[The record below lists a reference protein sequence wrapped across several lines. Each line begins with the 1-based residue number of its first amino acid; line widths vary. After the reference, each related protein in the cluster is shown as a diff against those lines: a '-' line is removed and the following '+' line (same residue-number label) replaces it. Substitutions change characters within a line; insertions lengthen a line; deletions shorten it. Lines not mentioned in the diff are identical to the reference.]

1 MRQID
6 VGNIIHPTDPNGLV
20 VVAQVEPISL
30 IFTLPQSE
38 LPRIQAQMAKGPL
51 TVIAYS
57 QDDKIKLDEGKLLL
71 VNNQIAQTT
80 GTIQLK
86 ATFPNAAHRLWPGQL
101 VNARL
106 LVDTRKDGLTIAAP
120 AVQQGQTGSYVYVI
134 SPDGKA
140 EVRPVTVA
148 QISEGQA
155 LIDSGLKANET
166 VVVDGQYRLS
176 AGQPRAGAPRQGRAG
191 SRLAK
196 RGREGNP
203 VNFSAPFIR
212 RPIATILLMAG
223 IAAVRPRDLPSAA
236 RRGAAQRQ
244 LPDDPGHRPVARR
257 RSANHGVDRGDA
269 ARAAD
274 GPDPRRHPAHLDER
288 AGRHLGHRAIRARP
302 HRRQRGGRRPGGHQ
316 RGKSLPADQHP
327 VSADDPEGESGR
339 DAGPA
344 SRAHAPTRLPLTTI
358 DAYAE
363 NILLPKI
370 SQIPGVGL
378 VGIGGQQKPAIRVQV
393 NPQALAAR
401 GIGLEDVRSVIA
413 QANVDLPKGT
423 LNSPRQTYTLNT
435 NDQLLK
441 PDAYDALIVA
451 YRNGSPVRIRD
462 IGKAIEGPENDLLAG
477 WYNKQRAVILAIQR
491 VPGAN
496 VIETVDRVKALL
508 PQLEASLPPA
518 IKVTIAADRTTT
530 IRAAVAD
537 VQFTLLLTVALVV
550 MVIFLFL
557 RNLWATVIPAVT
569 VPLSLIGTFAVLY
582 VLGYSLDNLS
592 LMALSIAV
600 GFVVDDA
607 VVVIEN
613 IVRHLEQGLSPMEAA
628 LKGSREIG
636 FTIISITL
644 SLIAV
649 FIPLFLMGGYVGKL
663 FQEFAVTI
671 SVSLLLSLVISLTLT
686 PMMCARLLKDE
697 AHRQHG
703 RLYRF
708 FERGF
713 DNLLALYEHGLKIVL
728 RHRFITLMV
737 MLGTIALTGYLYVVI
752 PKGFFPQQDTGQ
764 IVGITEAA
772 EDISFPAMA
781 QRQQALV
788 DILLKDPAIDSVSN
802 YIGPGG
808 PTATLNQGRVFIA
821 LKPASQRDASADQVI
836 NRLRPQL
843 ARIQGIT
850 LYMQAAQDIT
860 IGARLSKT
868 QYQYTLTDADS
879 TELAH
884 WSAIFVDKMKG
895 IPGVIDVASDQA
907 NGGPMLN
914 VTVNREVASS
924 FGILPSTIDNVLD
937 DAFGQR
943 IVSTIFTQLNQYHV
957 VLEVDPRFQYS
968 PQALRDIYLNSSGGQ
983 QVPLSTLVNSDIKPA
998 PIVVNHQGL
1007 FPSVTISFNLVPGM
1021 ALGDAVAAIQQIEKQ
1036 TGKPASLATS
1046 FQGNAQAF
1054 QASLVGNAAA
1064 DRGGADRDLHHPG
1077 RPL

>member
-1 MRQID
+1 M
-6 VGNIIHPTDPNGLV
+6 
-20 VVAQVEPISL
+20 
-30 IFTLPQSE
+30 
-38 LPRIQAQMAKGPL
+38 
-51 TVIAYS
+51 
-57 QDDKIKLDEGKLLL
+57 
-71 VNNQIAQTT
+71 
-80 GTIQLK
+80 
-86 ATFPNAAHRLWPGQL
+86 
-101 VNARL
+101 
-106 LVDTRKDGLTIAAP
+106 
-120 AVQQGQTGSYVYVI
+120 
-134 SPDGKA
+134 
-140 EVRPVTVA
+140 
-148 QISEGQA
+148 
-155 LIDSGLKANET
+155 
-166 VVVDGQYRLS
+166 
-176 AGQPRAGAPRQGRAG
+176 
-191 SRLAK
+191 
-196 RGREGNP
+196 
-203 VNFSAPFIR
+203 NFSAPFIN

-223 IAAVRPRDLPSAA
+223 LLLCGLATYRLLPVAALPNVNYPTILISAQLPGADPQTMASTVATPLEQQLSQIPGVTQLTSSSALGVTSVTVQFELARTVDSAAVDVLAAINAASPFLPTNMPYPPTIRKVNPAENPVLLIALTSDT
-236 RRGAAQRQ
+236 
-244 LPDDPGHRPVARR
+244 LPM
-257 RSANHGVDRGDA
+257 
-269 ARAAD
+269 
-274 GPDPRRHPAHLDER
+274 
-288 AGRHLGHRAIRARP
+288 
-302 HRRQRGGRRPGGHQ
+302 
-316 RGKSLPADQHP
+316 
-327 VSADDPEGESGR
+327 
-339 DAGPA
+339 
-344 SRAHAPTRLPLTTI
+344 TTV

-370 SQIPGVGL
+370 AQISGVGL
-378 VGIGGQQKPAIRVQV
+378 VGIGGQVKPAIRIQV

-435 NDQLLK
+435 NDQLMK
-441 PDAYDALIVA
+441 PEAYDALIVA

-462 IGKAIEGPENDLLAG
+462 IGKAIEGPENNLMAG

-496 VIETVDRVKALL
+496 VIDTVDRIKALL

-582 VLGYSLDNLS
+582 ALGYSLDNLS

-613 IVRHLEQGLSPMEAA
+613 IVRHLEDGLSPMEAA
-628 LKGSREIG
+628 LKGSKEIG

-663 FQEFAVTI
+663 FQEFAVAI

-703 RLYRF
+703 RLYRLS
-708 FERGF
+708 ERGF
-713 DNLLALYEHGLKIVL
+713 DGLLALYEHGLKIVL

-737 MLGTIALTGYLYVVI
+737 MFGTIALTGYLYVVI

-764 IVGITEAA
+764 IVGITEASQ
-772 EDISFPAMA
+772 DISFAAMV

-788 DILLKDPAIDSVSN
+788 DVLLKDPAIESVSN
-802 YIGPGG
+802 YVGPGG
-808 PTATLNQGRVFIA
+808 PTATLNQGRVFIV
-821 LKPASQRDASADQVI
+821 LKPANQRDVSADQII
-836 NRLRPQL
+836 NRLGPQL
-843 ARIQGIT
+843 AKIQGIA

-860 IGARLSKT
+860 IGARLTKT

-879 TELAH
+879 TELTH
-884 WSAIFVDKMKG
+884 WSTLFVEKIKA
-895 IPGVIDVASDQA
+895 IPGVTDVASDQA
-907 NGGPMLN
+907 NAGPMLN

-924 FGILPSTIDNVLD
+924 FGILPSTIDNALD

-943 IVSTIFTQLNQYHV
+943 IVSTIFSPLNQYHV
-957 VLEVDPRFQYS
+957 VLEVDPRFQYG
-968 PQALRDIYLNSSGGQ
+968 PQALKDIYLNSSGGQ
-983 QVPLSTLVNSDIKPA
+983 QVPLSTLVNSTIKPA
-998 PIVVNHQGL
+998 PIVINHQGM
-1007 FPSVTISFNLVPGM
+1007 FPSVTISFNLQPGV
-1021 ALGDAVAAIQQIEKQ
+1021 ALGNAVAAIQQIEKQ
-1036 TGKPASLATS
+1036 TGKPLSLATS

-1054 QASLVGNAAA
+1054 QASLSGTPLLIGASLIVIYIILGVLYESAIHPITILSTLPSAGIGALLLLMAVHMDLSVIAMIGIILLIGIVKKNGIMLVDFALQVERSEGLGPEDSIYRACIMRFRPILMTTMAALLGGVPLMLGTGTGSEIRQPLGYAIVGGLALSQVLTLYTTPVVFLYLDRLIRRSPRRAE
-1064 DRGGADRDLHHPG
+1064 RGGTSQRASEHPSAD
-1077 RPL
+1077 